1 MDITAVLSMNHL
13 HHHHHSDYHRH
24 LKTKL
29 AEIKLFT
36 EWHSGFALFILASP
50 PPSLDQNSHDDSVL
64 LAHGL
69 VSEYLER
76 EMIYIK
82 PSVKTPLSDIV
93 SPMIEHR
100 ITPSPL
106 WLELSFDPAFHTEGY
121 DAWLTMIQY
130 LLSILNKSRPQLEK
144 MLNAP
149 LFLHFDSNE
158 QEGAHFSSLMVT
170 HAPALW
176 STSQITVSPN

>member
-1 MDITAVLSMNHL
+1 MDITAVLSMN

-36 EWHSGFALFILASP
+36 ELRSGFALFVLASP
-50 PPSLDQNSHDDSVL
+50 PPDQNSHDDSVL

-76 EMIYIK
+76 EMIYTK
-82 PSVKTPLSDIV
+82 PSIKTPLSDIV

-100 ITPSPL
+100 ITPCPF

-149 LFLHFDSNE
+149 MFLHFDSNE
-158 QEGAHFSSLMVT
+158 QEGAHFSSLMT
-170 HAPALW
+170 TYAPSLW
-176 STSQITVSPN
+176 ATSKTTFSL